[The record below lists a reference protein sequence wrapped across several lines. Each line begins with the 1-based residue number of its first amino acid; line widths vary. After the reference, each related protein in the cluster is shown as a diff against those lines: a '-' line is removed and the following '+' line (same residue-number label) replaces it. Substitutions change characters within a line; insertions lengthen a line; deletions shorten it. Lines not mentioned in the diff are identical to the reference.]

1 MGDSFSVTMNA
12 TLTAQTS
19 PSSRRTAARVLALLL
34 GMSVMAACGDSP
46 MAPQQQAIDRVAAAR
61 VVPAVTDA
69 RVRLAAGV
77 MNVSVRDRMVHDLT
91 ELETA
96 LLNGDGQK
104 ARFHVRV
111 LGTVISDYRTQQ
123 GNSTGDGAD
132 ISGVVLML
140 HAVSGIVDAGFEMP
154 LSQ

>member
-1 MGDSFSVTMNA
+1 MNA
-12 TLTAQTS
+12 TRTAQTS
-19 PSSRRTAARVLALLL
+19 LLHRQTAARVLALLL

-69 RVRLAAGV
+69 RVRLTVGV

-111 LGTVISDYRTQQ
+111 LGTVISDYRAQQ
-123 GNSTGDGAD
+123 GNSTSDGAD
-132 ISGVVLML
+132 ISGIVLML

>member
-1 MGDSFSVTMNA
+1 
-12 TLTAQTS
+12 
-19 PSSRRTAARVLALLL
+19 
-34 GMSVMAACGDSP
+34 
-46 MAPQQQAIDRVAAAR
+46 
-61 VVPAVTDA
+61 
-69 RVRLAAGV
+69 

-132 ISGVVLML
+132 ISGVALML

>member
-1 MGDSFSVTMNA
+1 MNA
-12 TLTAQTS
+12 TRTAQTS
-19 PSSRRTAARVLALLL
+19 LFRRHAAARVLALLL

-46 MAPQQQAIDRVAAAR
+46 MAPQQPAIDRVAAAR

-69 RVRLAAGV
+69 RVRLTVGV

-91 ELETA
+91 ELENA

-111 LGTVISDYRTQQ
+111 LGTVISDYRAQQ
-123 GNSTGDGAD
+123 GNSTSDGAD
-132 ISGVVLML
+132 ISGIVLML